1 MRASFVVSEMV
12 LGLRR
17 NLTMTIAMV
26 ITTAISLG
34 LFGAGLLIR
43 DVVNDMKDYYYFK
56 VEVSMFLSENVTPE
70 QRDRLRTQ
78 LGQLPEVRSVLY
90 ESKAEAFTRFQEQF
104 KNSPDLVKNVREDA
118 LPESFRVKLRDPEKF
133 SVVAERFEGQPG
145 VDQVQDQ
152 RRILGKLFS
161 VLNGFQRAA
170 LIIAGVQAVAALLL
184 ISNTVQVAAF
194 SRRRETGIMRLVGA
208 SRWYVQ
214 LPFILEAAFAG
225 VLGAGLAVAGLAAA
239 KAFVLD
245 RYLGSLFDSGII
257 PAITMSQVL
266 STAPLLVAVSI
277 VLASL
282 AAVVTLH
289 RYVRI

>member
-1 MRASFVVSEMV
+1 MRASFVLSEMV

-34 LFGAGLLIR
+34 LFGAGLLVR

-56 VEVSMFLSENVTPE
+56 VEVSMFLSETVTPE
-70 QRDRLRTQ
+70 QRDRLRTE
-78 LGQLPEVRSVLY
+78 LAQLPEVRSVLY

-266 STAPLLVAVSI
+266 STAPLLVLVSI

>member
-1 MRASFVVSEMV
+1 MRASFVLSEMV

-34 LFGAGLLIR
+34 LFGAGLLVR

-56 VEVSMFLSENVTPE
+56 VEVSMFLSETVTPE
-70 QRDRLRTQ
+70 QRDRLRTE
-78 LGQLPEVRSVLY
+78 LAQLPEVRSVLY

-225 VLGAGLAVAGLAAA
+225 GFWAGLAVAGLAAA

-266 STAPLLVAVSI
+266 STAPLLVLVSI